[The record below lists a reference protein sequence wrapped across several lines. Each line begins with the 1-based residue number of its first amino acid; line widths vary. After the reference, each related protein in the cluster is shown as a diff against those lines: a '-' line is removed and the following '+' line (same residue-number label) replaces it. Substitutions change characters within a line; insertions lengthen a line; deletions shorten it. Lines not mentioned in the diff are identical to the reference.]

1 MTERVNFQ
9 EIKIN
14 NDIKKTK
21 IKLNALDKKLN
32 FFTKKRKAKKNKK
45 KETEKKR
52 VSMNQ
57 ARRFTHDH
65 RRNKT
70 LKNNTSYIIIKACLN
85 IFTTRFNKEK
95 LHNK

>member
-1 MTERVNFQ
+1 MLY
-9 EIKIN
+9 
-14 NDIKKTK
+14 KKSW
-21 IKLNALDKKLN
+21 ISLQKKEKQ
-32 FFTKKRKAKKNKK
+32 KKKK

>member
-32 FFTKKRKAKKNKK
+32 FFTKKRKAKKKK
-45 KETEKKR
+45 KNKQKK
-52 VSMNQ
+52 NE
-57 ARRFTHDH
+57 F
-65 RRNKT
+65 K
-70 LKNNTSYIIIKACLN
+70 
-85 IFTTRFNKEK
+85 
-95 LHNK
+95 